1 MQSCWYLSKVV
12 KILIFNEFDKILVT
26 DRRNK
31 IYNINNIILFVP
43 IVILLTVQTS
53 KSYRKGMKKN
63 KKCTELELYS
73 GDKITG
79 NRNFQCVLQAFYRKI
94 KTQLKVKQ
102 ERGILLW
109 RKLAEQQF
117 IRPRSKRSILL
128 IAPPSRKQLLYEK
141 SDINQPR
148 PKLPSTVEIAVSFH
162 TKLLLLIYK
171 SNVSYL
177 LLKFTLLSNIAS
189 EPSG

>member
-1 MQSCWYLSKVV
+1 MHSLPQWYCWQFKQAKAIEREWKKP
-12 KILIFNEFDKILVT
+12 KI
-26 DRRNK
+26 
-31 IYNINNIILFVP
+31 
-43 IVILLTVQTS
+43 
-53 KSYRKGMKKN
+53 
-63 KKCTELELYS
+63 CTELELYF
-73 GDKITG
+73 GDKITR

-128 IAPPSRKQLLYEK
+128 TAPPSRKQLLYEK
-141 SDINQPR
+141 SDSNQPR

-189 EPSG
+189 ELSG